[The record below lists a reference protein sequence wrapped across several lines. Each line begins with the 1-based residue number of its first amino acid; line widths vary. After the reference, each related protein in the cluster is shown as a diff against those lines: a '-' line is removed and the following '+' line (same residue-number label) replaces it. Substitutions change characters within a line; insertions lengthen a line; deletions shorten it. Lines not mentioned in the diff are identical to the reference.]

1 MRKRIL
7 FSLLCGMLLVLPGSA
22 CAGDAAKV
30 ADYVARSSV
39 RTIYKNMRDEG
50 ISWRQI
56 RDQYMPGILNRSLR
70 SINRNYSR
78 AVILHEFLPTLVS
91 SYYSEIDR
99 INREHS
105 INCMEPDFIVTTMVP
120 FIETCQTS
128 LNSWRITVTQVID
141 VVLDTSYPYQVC
153 KASGAKSCNSRI
165 QDEFSSAFNYSAH
178 SSRYNNVCSA
188 RGWL

>member
-1 MRKRIL
+1 MRKKMI
-7 FSLLCGMLLVLPGSA
+7 FGVLCGILLVLPGSA
-22 CAGDAAKV
+22 FASDAAKV
-30 ADYVARSSV
+30 ADYIARSSV
-39 RTIYKNMRDEG
+39 RTIYKNMRNEG

-56 RDQYMPGILNRSLR
+56 RDQYMPGILNRSLK
-70 SINRNYSR
+70 SINRDYSR
-78 AVILHEFLPTLVS
+78 AVILHEFLPTLMS

-99 INREHS
+99 INRGNS
-105 INCMEPDFIVTTMVP
+105 FNCMKPDFIVKTVVP

-153 KASGAKSCNSRI
+153 KASGAGSCSSRI

-188 RGWL
+188 RSWR